1 MLNKNNIYK
10 QKYFKYKNKYLELKN
25 NLSGGSLKTAED
37 YYSNFLSKNKNI
49 INTLYENDGFLK
61 NKMEE
66 NGISPSSILDKSIF
80 EIIVKGVDPK
90 IVDGYI
96 KIYLNQKM
104 GDPNSIE
111 NKGRYI
117 DSFNKLTK
125 LRNNKE
131 KLKDDIP
138 SKFDSLKEL
147 EDFITANQENLL
159 KFDSKTL
166 SKKKKGKEYETI
178 KIEGEADV
186 EIILDTNDVIIYKPT
201 TVAGSKYYGMNT
213 RWCTA
218 STNNNQ
224 FDYYNEKGPLYII
237 KSKKEPIRKFQLHL
251 KTGNLMDEQDKPI
264 SIEEVSRVL
273 ADIHFSNWFNEQ
285 LYKDLTINNKK
296 VIITSQWVPFFTEKY
311 NDLITELT
319 FGEDFNQ
326 PIGNSLDKLTSL
338 QQLTFGEYFNQPL
351 GNSLDNLTSL
361 QQLTF
366 GRYFDQPLGNSLD
379 KLTSLQQLTFGE
391 YFNQPLDNSLD
402 KLTNLRQ
409 LSFSKFDKPL
419 GNSLDKLTSL
429 QQLTLSDFNQPLDNS
444 LDNLTSLRQLT
455 FGMYFGQPLGN
466 SLDKLTSLQQLT
478 FGEYFGQPLGNSLDK
493 LTSLQQLTFGE
504 YFNQPL
510 GNSLDKLTS
519 LQQLTF
525 GYKFNQ
531 PHGNSLDKLTS
542 LEQLTIGSYFCSEFD
557 QPLGNS
563 LDKLTSLQQLTFGE
577 YFNQPLGNSL
587 DKLTSLQQLTIP
599 ISYRGSI
606 YGLHE
611 KKISILRN

>member
-166 SKKKKGKEYETI
+166 SKKRKGKEYKTLKI
-178 KIEGEADV
+178 KGEADV

-218 STNNNQ
+218 STNSNR
-224 FDYYNEKGPLYII
+224 FYYYNEKGPLYII
-237 KSKKEPIRKFQLHL
+237 KSKKGTKRKFQLHL
-251 KTGNLMDEQDKPI
+251 KTGILMDEQDMPI
-264 SIEEVSRVL
+264 SIEEVITVL
-273 ADIHFSNWFNEQ
+273 DDIHFSNWFNEQ

-296 VIITSQWVPFFTEKY
+296 VIITKWVPFFTEEY
-311 NDLITELT
+311 NDLITELEL
-319 FGEDFNQ
+319 GYQFNQ
-326 PIGNSLDKLTSL
+326 PIGNSLNKLTSL
-338 QQLTFGEYFNQPL
+338 QQLTFGEAFNQPL
-351 GNSLDNLTSL
+351 GN
-361 QQLTF
+361 
-366 GRYFDQPLGNSLD
+366 
-379 KLTSLQQLTFGE
+379 
-391 YFNQPLDNSLD
+391 
-402 KLTNLRQ
+402 
-409 LSFSKFDKPL
+409 
-419 GNSLDKLTSL
+419 
-429 QQLTLSDFNQPLDNS
+429 
-444 LDNLTSLRQLT
+444 
-455 FGMYFGQPLGN
+455 
-466 SLDKLTSLQQLT
+466 
-478 FGEYFGQPLGNSLDK
+478 
-493 LTSLQQLTFGE
+493 
-504 YFNQPL
+504 
-510 GNSLDKLTS
+510 
-519 LQQLTF
+519 
-525 GYKFNQ
+525 
-531 PHGNSLDKLTS
+531 
-542 LEQLTIGSYFCSEFD
+542 
-557 QPLGNS
+557 
-563 LDKLTSLQQLTFGE
+563 
-577 YFNQPLGNSL
+577 
-587 DKLTSLQQLTIP
+587 
-599 ISYRGSI
+599 
-606 YGLHE
+606 
-611 KKISILRN
+611 

>member
-166 SKKKKGKEYETI
+166 SKKRKGKEYKTI
-178 KIEGEADV
+178 KIKGEADV

-218 STNNNQ
+218 STHSNR
-224 FDYYNEKGPLYII
+224 FYYYNEKGPLYII
-237 KSKKEPIRKFQLHL
+237 KSKKGTKRKFQLHL
-251 KTGNLMDEQDKPI
+251 KTGILMDEQDMPI
-264 SIEEVSRVL
+264 SIEEVITVL
-273 ADIHFSNWFNEQ
+273 DDIHFSNWFNEQ

-296 VIITSQWVPFFTEKY
+296 VKITSHWVPFFTEKY
-311 NDLITELT
+311 NDLITELEL
-319 FGEDFNQ
+319 GYQFNQ
-326 PIGNSLDKLTSL
+326 PIGNSLNKLTSLQQLTFGEAFNQPLGNSLDKLTSL
-338 QQLTFGEYFNQPL
+338 QQLTFGVYFGSNFNQPLGNSLDKLTSLQQLTFSKKFNQPLDNSLDNLTSLQQLTFSEEFNQPLGNSLDKLTNLQQLTFGSKFISSVFNQLLGNSLDKLTSLQQLTFGSNFNQPLGNSLDNLTNLQQLTFGYEFNQPLDNSLDNLTSLQQLTFGSVFNQPLGKSLDNLTSLQQLTFDNVFNQPL

-366 GRYFDQPLGNSLD
+366 GYV
-379 KLTSLQQLTFGE
+379 
-391 YFNQPLDNSLD
+391 
-402 KLTNLRQ
+402 
-409 LSFSKFDKPL
+409 
-419 GNSLDKLTSL
+419 
-429 QQLTLSDFNQPLDNS
+429 
-444 LDNLTSLRQLT
+444 
-455 FGMYFGQPLGN
+455 
-466 SLDKLTSLQQLT
+466 
-478 FGEYFGQPLGNSLDK
+478 
-493 LTSLQQLTFGE
+493 
-504 YFNQPL
+504 FNQPL
-510 GNSLDKLTS
+510 GNSLDNLT
-519 LQQLTF
+519 
-525 GYKFNQ
+525 N
-531 PHGNSLDKLTS
+531 
-542 LEQLTIGSYFCSEFD
+542 
-557 QPLGNS
+557 
-563 LDKLTSLQQLTFGE
+563 
-577 YFNQPLGNSL
+577 
-587 DKLTSLQQLTIP
+587 LQQLTIP
-599 ISYRGSI
+599 RSYRGSI